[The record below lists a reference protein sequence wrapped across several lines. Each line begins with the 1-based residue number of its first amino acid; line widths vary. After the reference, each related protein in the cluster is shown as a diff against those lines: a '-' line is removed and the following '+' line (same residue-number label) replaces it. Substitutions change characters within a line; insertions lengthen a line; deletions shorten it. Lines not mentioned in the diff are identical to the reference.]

1 MMIREDEV
9 IAVTYKDGSLFCQH
23 RDGTK
28 FHTSA
33 DGNEI
38 IVEKFG
44 FASHIIR

>member
-1 MMIREDEV
+1 MIREDEV

-28 FHTSA
+28 FHTST